1 MKRGDVLNGNS
12 HITLQPRFDFFNHHF
27 FVISFF
33 FFSYTGHEVASSYC
47 SQLLLAVTV

>member
-33 FFSYTGHEVASSYC
+33 FSATLAMKSCLRIALSFS
-47 SQLLLAVTV
+47 SQ